1 VYAPDEGIGVF
12 GGETDNWRWPR
23 HTGDWSYL
31 RAYVGKDGKPAE
43 YSKENVPFA
52 PKHWLKISTSELNE
66 GDLVIVAGYPGRTS
80 RHLTADEFRAAKEFT
95 FPRSIEETEAV
106 LGILRAESARSDEA
120 RILLASRIESSA
132 NNLKRSQGTL
142 DGMNR
147 KNLLDTKLRDE
158 AALRSWIAA
167 DATRSKR
174 YGGALE
180 EIEALNGR
188 KRATRE
194 RDVVMAW
201 LTRSSTLFGQG
212 GTIHRLAVEK
222 RKRDAERK
230 PGYQERDVPRISA
243 ASDRAQKTLEMA
255 SERALLARY
264 LGQAGTLP
272 REQRIRAIDDA
283 LGATGESTLDAQV
296 AKLVDRLI
304 AGTKVGDASARRA
317 MLAETPAQL
326 EARGDAVLQLVA
338 AMLPQQL
345 ASEREEDEIAGFMA
359 VARPKYMEAMRA
371 MRGGMLYPDANGTLR
386 VSFGVV
392 EGYKPRDGVSYKP
405 QTTVAGLLEKE
416 TGVNPFNSPKALL
429 DAVREG
435 RTNGYVDAEL
445 GTVPLDFLAMADTT
459 GGSSGSP
466 TLNRNGELCGLGF
479 DGVYE
484 AMAKD
489 WVFDTEL
496 TRSIHVDSR
505 YMLWVMDYVDHAHAL
520 MREMG
525 VEPKSAAR

>member
-1 VYAPDEGIGVF
+1 
-12 GGETDNWRWPR
+12 
-23 HTGDWSYL
+23 
-31 RAYVGKDGKPAE
+31 
-43 YSKENVPFA
+43 
-52 PKHWLKISTSELNE
+52 
-66 GDLVIVAGYPGRTS
+66 
-80 RHLTADEFRAAKEFT
+80 
-95 FPRSIEETEAV
+95 
-106 LGILRAESARSDEA
+106 
-120 RILLASRIESSA
+120 
-132 NNLKRSQGTL
+132 
-142 DGMNR
+142 MNR